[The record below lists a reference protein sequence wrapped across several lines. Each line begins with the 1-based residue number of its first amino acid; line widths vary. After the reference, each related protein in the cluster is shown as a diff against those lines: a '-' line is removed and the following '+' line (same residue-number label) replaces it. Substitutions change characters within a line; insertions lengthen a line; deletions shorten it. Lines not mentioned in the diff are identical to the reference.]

1 MLSTRKTLKYSLKS
15 KGQKKIYQANMNYK
29 KVGVI
34 LSIKDKVN
42 FKTILPER
50 KESFIM
56 IKESIQEHRPGHSKR
71 VGTE

>member
-1 MLSTRKTLKYSLKS
+1 
-15 KGQKKIYQANMNYK
+15 MNYK

-56 IKESIQEHRPGHSKR
+56 IKESIQEHRAGHSKR

>member
-1 MLSTRKTLKYSLKS
+1 
-15 KGQKKIYQANMNYK
+15 MNYK

-56 IKESIQEHRPGHSKR
+56 IKESIQEHRTGHSKR